1 MTDKPIYNKKRWLL
15 RHAELIQSL
24 KQGGMT
30 NKQIIEHLKNS
41 QNMPFELDES
51 LFSRHCR
58 AVFEQ
63 LDLEKINAT
72 LTSKI
77 QSLEKYNYYLEGSN
91 KSLLL
96 QNREL
101 SKPKPI
107 APQPEPLPV
116 KPANDEY
123 INDLKRRLAQK
134 QQRLE
139 QVQAT
144 IEQQE
149 TTIRELQGRLE
160 QAPEK
165 PANDSMRQQNIALK
179 RDIRRLESLLA
190 EGTME
195 AALVGRK
202 LDTAQNRAKQSMY
215 LAYCFLAISI
225 ILLLYIAL

>member
-1 MTDKPIYNKKRWLL
+1 MIDKPIYNKKRWLL
-15 RHAELIQSL
+15 RHAVLIQSL

-30 NKQIIEHLKNS
+30 NKQIIEHLKTA

-58 AVFEQ
+58 AIFEQ
-63 LDLEKINAT
+63 LDLEKTNAT

-123 INDLKRRLAQK
+123 ISDLKKRLSQK
-134 QQRLE
+134 QQGLDQLHGILE
-139 QVQAT
+139 QQK
-144 IEQQE
+144 
-149 TTIRELQGRLE
+149 TTIQELQAKLVKI
-160 QAPEK
+160 PEK
-165 PANDSMRQQNIALK
+165 SSNEPLNQKNIALK
-179 RDIRRLESLLA
+179 RDVKRLESILSDNDYATSLL
-190 EGTME
+190 EE
-195 AALVGRK
+195 K
-202 LDTAQNRAKQSMY
+202 LNTAQVRAKQSMY

-225 ILLLYIAL
+225 ILLLYIVL